1 MFDIG
6 KKAKE
11 SEQCNLL
18 CSEGAGSSKKALFFG
33 EKEEQE
39 NVRLFF
45 SKEKIG
51 AVKPALPRRGG
62 APKKALFFGEKE
74 EQENVRLF
82 FSKEKIGAV

>member
-1 MFDIG
+1 MPRRG
-6 KKAKE
+6 
-11 SEQCNLL
+11 
-18 CSEGAGSSKKALFFG
+18 GAPKKALFFG

-39 NVRLFF
+39 NVRLIF

-74 EQENVRLF
+74 EQENVRLI
-82 FSKEKIGAV
+82 FSKEKIGAVKPAPTWLG